1 MRSLR
6 ILLINFGSTKGSYL
20 VLELQ
25 RTEVE
30 TLLGRARGGASGK
43 KSRLQ
48 TVEFKKVVLPT
59 KWDYFR
65 QFLNSVQ
72 TYANYF
78 LQLTIE

>member
-30 TLLGRARGGASGK
+30 TLLGRARGGHLA
-43 KSRLQ
+43 
-48 TVEFKKVVLPT
+48 KKVDF
-59 KWDYFR
+59 K
-65 QFLNSVQ
+65 Q
-72 TYANYF
+72 
-78 LQLTIE
+78 